1 MSTQVNIRL
10 DEHLLQE
17 IDAIIKVLH
26 VSRSEWLRNIIA
38 HAVKEEALNLREAIA
53 LEYAKGHI
61 SEEELTD
68 LLGSGYEDV
77 KFIVKHLEK
86 GKENIENDQE
96 KDIEW
101 GLQGED

>member
-10 DEHLLQE
+10 NEHLLQE
-17 IDAIIKVLH
+17 INAITKVLH

-38 HAVKEEALNLREAIA
+38 HAVKEETLNLKEAIV

-61 SEEELTD
+61 SEEELTE
-68 LLGSGYEDV
+68 LIGSGSEDV

-86 GKENIENDQE
+86 RRSK
-96 KDIEW
+96 KT
-101 GLQGED
+101 